1 MERDSNWAET
11 FKPIDEFQALHLV
24 EAATGW
30 PSRKA
35 EKWLLGKIRSD
46 CVRTELKERRGY
58 GKISDNQHRSFKEAG
73 TLSQLHISARDIAM
87 ALYSFRDG
95 CIELSALLSNPHS
108 DGTSEELRPIKLI
121 DGLTARRRVE
131 EAAKWDP
138 EAAQVWLCH
147 ALVAGRVRGW
157 HAGSVKSACVPE
169 LDPKKYNI
177 GFWEG
182 MPISVNGGST
192 NFYLGNIAVD
202 VASLAEALS
211 VAFPRE
217 QIMEKEPKAA
227 GKRGRPEKDFW
238 PAVRFE
244 AGAWLGHNGGE
255 DEGGSQS
262 ALADFLMLRAEAHG
276 GSLGRSQA
284 MSKAKEMIAVFQR
297 LKGEGSL

>member
-1 MERDSNWAET
+1 MERDSSWAEG
-11 FKPIDEFQALHLV
+11 FKPIDEFQALHMV
-24 EAATGW
+24 EVATGW
-30 PSRKA
+30 PSRNA
-35 EKWLLGKIRSD
+35 EKWLLQKIRSD
-46 CVRTELKERRGY
+46 RVRTQIKRSCGY
-58 GKISDNQHRSFKEAG
+58 GKISDNLHKSAKESG
-73 TLSQLHISARDIAM
+73 TLSQLHISSSDLAA
-87 ALYSFRDG
+87 ALDEFHNECQDAV
-95 CIELSALLSNPHS
+95 ALLSRPPSAGPAGAPH
-108 DGTSEELRPIKLI
+108 PIKLT

-131 EAAKWDP
+131 EAAQWNPD
-138 EAAQVWLCH
+138 AAQVWLCH

-177 GFWEG
+177 GFCEN

-211 VAFPRE
+211 VAFPSE
-217 QIMEKEPKAA
+217 QIMEKEPKTA

-244 AGAWLGHNGGE
+244 AGAWLGLNGGE
-255 DEGGSQS
+255 HEGGSQS

>member
-1 MERDSNWAET
+1 MERDLSWAET
-11 FKPIDEFQALHLV
+11 FNPIDEFQAIHLV
-24 EAATGW
+24 EVATGW
-30 PSRKA
+30 SSKKA
-35 EKWLLGKIRSD
+35 KKWLRENIRSD
-46 CVRTELKERRGY
+46 RVGTLLKEGWGVGDARESNHKR
-58 GKISDNQHRSFKEAG
+58 FKDAG
-73 TLSQLHISARDIAM
+73 VFEQLHISARDLAE
-87 ALYSFRDG
+87 ALDEFHEECQEVG
-95 CIELSALLSNPHS
+95 ALVPNSRSGGP
-108 DGTSEELRPIKLI
+108 SEEPRPIKLI
-121 DGLTARRRVE
+121 DGLSARRRVE
-131 EAAKWDP
+131 EAAQWDP

-157 HAGSVKSACVPE
+157 RAGSVKSACVPE

-177 GFWEG
+177 GFCEG
-182 MPISVNGGST
+182 MPISVNGGSA

-202 VASLAEALS
+202 VTSLAEALS

-297 LKGEGSL
+297 LKSEGSL